1 MTSTVSSSIK
11 ASRAISI
18 RPRVALPIETYS
30 NDIDWIAVQRV
41 IEDDRPLPALT
52 REEQRV
58 AALLLTAAGRS
69 EKDAARLVG
78 THDRQVTRWKEQ
90 SGAKPPR
97 PCTVDD
103 CDSPIKALGLCHRHY
118 RQEQRRRNP
127 QPAKST
133 KSTKTT
139 CRRGHAYP
147 DCLGY
152 RSSGKPYCRPCDR
165 AARKA
170 YRERASAATQTDMR
184 KAA

>member
-1 MTSTVSSSIK
+1 MTSIASSSIK
-11 ASRAISI
+11 ATRTLSTP
-18 RPRVALPIETYS
+18 PRIPLPLETYS

-41 IEDDRPLPALT
+41 IEDDRPLPVLT

-69 EKDAARLVG
+69 EKDTARLVG
-78 THDRQVTRWKEQ
+78 THDRQVARWKEQ
-90 SGAKPPR
+90 SGIKQAR
-97 PCTVDD
+97 VCQVAD
-103 CDSPIKALGLCHRHY
+103 CEARIKALGLCHRHY
-118 RQEQRRRNP
+118 RQEQRRRSPAP
-127 QPAKST
+127 QKP
-133 KSTKTT
+133 TKTT

-152 RSSGKPYCRPCDR
+152 RSNGKPYCRPCDR

-170 YRERASAATQTDMR
+170 YRQRTATTTQTDMG

>member
-1 MTSTVSSSIK
+1 MTSTRSIK
-11 ASRAISI
+11 ASRALST
-18 RPRVALPIETYS
+18 PARVSLPVETYS
-30 NDIDWIAVQRV
+30 NDIDWIAVRRV
-41 IEDDRPLPALT
+41 VEDDRPLPELT

-69 EKDAARLVG
+69 EKDTARLVG
-78 THDRQVTRWKEQ
+78 THDRQVSRWKEQ
-90 SGAKPPR
+90 SGAKPAN
-97 PCTVDD
+97 PCTADD
-103 CDSPIKALGLCHRHY
+103 CSAPIKALGLCHRHY

-127 QPAKST
+127 QPQQPT
-133 KSTKTT
+133 RTT

-147 DCLGY
+147 DCLGH

-170 YRERASAATQTDMR
+170 YRQRTATPNQNDMR